1 MKFGL
6 RKPSLKKSLSA
17 RTKGRATRAVKKA
30 LIPGYGKKGTGFLK
44 NPKKAAYNKV
54 YRKTTFGV
62 SDLFKGS
69 KKNAKANS
77 HPGRPTP
84 QPAGPAPGKP
94 NRPKKPFT
102 KRWYFWAILIVVAA
116 GAISSLGSQP
126 DSTSVAT
133 HAAVSAVSSLAEAKD
148 DRSAQSLTTT
158 SQPTSD
164 DATQMAQ
171 TTTSQDNPSDTTTN
185 DSNAQAHGTDQTALP
200 AADTQ
205 ASETGQPAS
214 EITEP
219 EPEPEPAPEPEPEP
233 DPDPGPSE
241 TVVYITDTGS
251 KYHQSGCRYLEESQH
266 EISLS
271 SAIAQ
276 GYEPCKV
283 CKPPT
288 G

>member
-30 LIPGYGKKGTGFLK
+30 LILGYGKKGTGFLK
-44 NPKKAAYNKV
+44 NPKKAVYNKV
-54 YRKTTFGV
+54 YRKTTFSV

-69 KKNAKANS
+69 KKVTKGS
-77 HPGRPTP
+77 HQNISATP
-84 QPAGPAPGKP
+84 QTVGPAPSGP
-94 NRPKKPFT
+94 NRPKKPWT
-102 KRWYFWAILIVVAA
+102 KRWYFWAILIFVAF
-116 GAISSLGSQP
+116 GAIGSIGGQP
-126 DSTSVAT
+126 NSNSISA
-133 HAAVSAVSSLAEAKD
+133 HAAVSAVSSLAETKD
-148 DRSAQSLTTT
+148 ASAAQNLATS
-158 SQPTSD
+158 SQPSSD
-164 DATQMAQ
+164 DAAQ
-171 TTTSQDNPSDTTTN
+171 TAQTSQENPLPAN
-185 DSNAQAHGTDQTALP
+185 DSSPQAQETDQATPP

-205 ASETGQPAS
+205 TSETGDSVSQGTEPEPDPEPAPDP
-214 EITEP
+214 EP
-219 EPEPEPAPEPEPEP
+219 EPEPEP
-233 DPDPGPSE
+233 GPSQ

-251 KYHQSGCRYLEESQH
+251 KYHQSGCRYLEDSQH